1 MIRCTGALLL
11 FFACSGMGF
20 WKSRQCTGRVHQ
32 LKELIKMGYFLKGE
46 ISFAR
51 TTLPEALGQMGEKVE
66 FPFSEF
72 VRTLSER
79 MKKYSGENFSHTLRA
94 VMEEKLK
101 DTYLETVDLEEFYS
115 AACNLGYLDKEMQI
129 HILDRYL
136 KEQAQKVEMLTVQM
150 PKQQKLFRSLGILGG
165 AFFVILFW

>member
-11 FFACSGMGF
+11 FFACCGMGF

-32 LKELIKMGYFLKGE
+32 LKELMKMGYFLKGE

-72 VRTLSER
+72 VRILSER

-101 DTYLETVDLEEFYS
+101 DTYLETVDLE
-115 AACNLGYLDKEMQI
+115 
-129 HILDRYL
+129 
-136 KEQAQKVEMLTVQM
+136 
-150 PKQQKLFRSLGILGG
+150 
-165 AFFVILFW
+165 